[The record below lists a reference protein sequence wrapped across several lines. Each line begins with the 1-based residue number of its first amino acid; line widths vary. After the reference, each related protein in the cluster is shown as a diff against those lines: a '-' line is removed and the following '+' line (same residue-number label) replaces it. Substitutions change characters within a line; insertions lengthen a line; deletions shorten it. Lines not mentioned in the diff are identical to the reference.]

1 MSGDLHQL
9 RSGPQIAST
18 INVFN
23 ITDTQH
29 RLRQLLRQHNPRH
42 RLYLVFFFYAVNKQL
57 TFIAPISKGAALP
70 RGSMS
75 SKRELS
81 DVDEGEVSEPDPKRA
96 KKQTGAMPRH
106 QHQNSSI
113 DPTWGQKYVFSSLQ
127 DATTIPYGEE
137 SDFEDDADAM
147 AYLLSVRYAHKR
159 PCIILC
165 LSIGNVCLL
174 NVFFVF

>member
-1 MSGDLHQL
+1 MCSQVD
-9 RSGPQIAST
+9 I
-18 INVFN
+18 FN
-23 ITDTQH
+23 DITDTQP

-42 RLYLVFFFYAVNKQL
+42 HLYLVFFFYAVNKQL
-57 TFIAPISKGAALP
+57 TVIAPISKGAALP

-159 PCIILC
+159 PYISYAC
-165 LSIGNVCLL
+165 LSETCVC
-174 NVFFVF
+174 